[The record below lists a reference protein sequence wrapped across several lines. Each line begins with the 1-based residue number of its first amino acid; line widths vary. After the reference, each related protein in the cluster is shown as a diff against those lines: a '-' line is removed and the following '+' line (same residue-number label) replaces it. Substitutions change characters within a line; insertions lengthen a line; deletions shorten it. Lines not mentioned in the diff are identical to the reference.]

1 MFFTMANIVSLSR
14 LALAVAFVLADSP
27 LLQVVLVAAAGL
39 TDFVDGFLARHFNQ
53 RTRAGEI
60 IDPITDK
67 LFVAAVVATL
77 LTRGRMSIV
86 SALLLLLRD
95 FYNALAFLVIR
106 ARKFPIRMKARF
118 SGKVVTVLQLITI
131 AAFILCPEQVQT
143 FLLATIAVSV
153 YSIFDYTR
161 AGRRSL
167 REARSA
173 S

>member
-1 MFFTMANIVSLSR
+1 MANIISLSR

-39 TDFVDGFLARHFNQ
+39 TDFVDGYLARHFNQ

-67 LFVAAVVATL
+67 LFVATVVATL
-77 LTRGRMSIV
+77 LARGRLSIE

-106 ARKFPIRMKARF
+106 VRKFPIRMKARF

-131 AAFILCPEQVQT
+131 AAFILRPEQVRP

-153 YSIFDYTR
+153 YSVFDYTR

-167 REARSA
+167 REARST